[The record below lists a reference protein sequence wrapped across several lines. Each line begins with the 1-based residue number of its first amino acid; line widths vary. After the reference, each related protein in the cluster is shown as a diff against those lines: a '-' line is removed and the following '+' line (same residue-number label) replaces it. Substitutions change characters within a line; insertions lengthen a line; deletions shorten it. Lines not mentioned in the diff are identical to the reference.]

1 MSRDFCTLFDINY
14 LPRGLVLYRSLE
26 RVGVDFRLHVF
37 CMDTATEEVLTR
49 LGLPRLKIVPLRE
62 LERHDPGL
70 LAVKQ
75 DRTQVEYCWTATPA
89 VCLFALDTNPEL
101 VEITYLDADLMF
113 FSDPKCCS
121 RR

>member
-62 LERHDPGL
+62 LERHDPGSS
-70 LAVKQ
+70 
-75 DRTQVEYCWTATPA
+75 P
-89 VCLFALDTNPEL
+89 
-101 VEITYLDADLMF
+101 
-113 FSDPKCCS
+113 
-121 RR
+121 